1 MAPSNTLLRPRPLR
15 RFLSGVAL
23 SGVLVLAAGCGD
35 DDTDTASEPEATT
48 GEAGSSTATVEI
60 ERSRFA
66 PEEVTVDAGGSVEFV
81 NLDPFDHTVTAA
93 EDSGIEFDSGAV
105 GQDETFEQVFEE
117 AGTYDYFCKI
127 HPTMRAT
134 VTVE

>member
-1 MAPSNTLLRPRPLR
+1 MALSDTRLRPRPLC
-15 RFLSGVAL
+15 RFLSGVVL

-35 DDTDTASEPEATT
+35 DDTDTASEPTT
-48 GEAGSSTATVEI
+48 GEAASSTATVEI

-66 PEEVTVDAGGSVEFV
+66 PEEVTIDAGGSVDFV

-93 EDSGIEFDSGAV
+93 EDSGVEFDSGAV
-105 GQDETFEQVFEE
+105 GQDETFEQAFDE